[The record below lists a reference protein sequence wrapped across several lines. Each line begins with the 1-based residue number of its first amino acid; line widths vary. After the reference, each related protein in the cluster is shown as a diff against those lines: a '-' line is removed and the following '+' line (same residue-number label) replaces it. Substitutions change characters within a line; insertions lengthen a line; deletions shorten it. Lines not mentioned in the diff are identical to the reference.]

1 MTFREVNATVFCI
14 AVIGAFFV
22 YHIPESSK
30 LIGTAAGVF
39 ILISLTAY
47 WLSLGED
54 DNKLGEDDDKSSNPK
69 IGDINEQVE

>member
-54 DNKLGEDDDKSSNPK
+54 DDKSSNPK